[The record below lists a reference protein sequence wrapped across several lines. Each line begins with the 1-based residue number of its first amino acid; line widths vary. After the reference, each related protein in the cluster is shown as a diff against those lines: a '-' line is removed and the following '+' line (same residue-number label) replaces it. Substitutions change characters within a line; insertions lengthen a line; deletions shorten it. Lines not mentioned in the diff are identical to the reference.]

1 MQLGSNVLPMKQ
13 HIKFLIGILA
23 EFCFIVLILAWC
35 AERNTVEI
43 LLKTV
48 LYKFIF
54 ATNFGNVMRDLKTLV
69 SYFNF
74 HFEI

>member
-1 MQLGSNVLPMKQ
+1 MQSGSNILPMKQ
-13 HIKFLIGILA
+13 HINFLIGILA
-23 EFCFIVLILAWC
+23 EFWFTVLILAWH

-48 LYKFIF
+48 LCKFIF
-54 ATNFGNVMRDLKTLV
+54 ATNFGNAMRDLKTLV

-74 HFEI
+74 HF